1 MRWRRKETKFKTKHM
16 QAKKTICPIKYEFTH
31 AAGAVRLT
39 SHAVCFLGKWRSL
52 AGRKRFPVRFLMD
65 AKETLEKFVT
75 RENER

>member
-39 SHAVCFLGKWRSL
+39 SHSEGFLGLWRSL
-52 AGRKRFPVRFLMD
+52 AGRKRFPVRFLTD
-65 AKETLEKFVT
+65 AKETLEEFVT
-75 RENER
+75 QESER